1 MDGYGR
7 ILLTQRHPD
16 KHYQLYWECSG
27 GSVLTDES
35 PDDAAV
41 RELFEE
47 TGIEAE
53 ISELVQLDIIFGNH
67 AIYYNYLLQRDI
79 ELSSL
84 LLQENEV
91 VDAKFADKSEY
102 DKMKSEKSI
111 VPPVVERFEKLGIDR
126 LLKTLN

>member
-16 KHYQLYWECSG
+16 KHYPLYWECSG
-27 GSVLTDES
+27 GSVLTD
-35 PDDAAV
+35 
-41 RELFEE
+41 E